1 MHFWDL
7 QLADH
12 TATCL
17 RTSEAQ
23 LSYKQ
28 VASLC
33 DEIFPEAPRSLLL
46 MLCDRDVETVLGY
59 LGALRTGN
67 VPVLLPGDVSSASLK
82 QFVEIYCPRY
92 IWLSQA
98 RAEEVS
104 SIVGGCRQSAK
115 LLGYVLLEMA
125 PRCDAPSLHE
135 DLALLIPTSGS
146 TGDPKLVRLSYGNL
160 QANAQSIS
168 TYLGLAK
175 SDIAITSLPL
185 NYSYGLSV
193 LNSHLISGAQ
203 VAVTQASVL
212 EKEFWSLVQD
222 AQVTNIA
229 GVPYTFSM
237 LKRFR
242 FEQLNLSS
250 LRFMTQAGGAMGA
263 ALTEQFLGICEAHN
277 WQFYTMYGQTEAT
290 ARISFV
296 PPDQARNKLGSVG
309 VPIPGGEVSLS
320 VVEGHDLSPGVG
332 ELVYSGPNVSLG
344 YAYCAA
350 DLARGDENKGQLK
363 TGDLAR
369 IDCDGFI
376 YIEGRLRR
384 YAKIYGNNV
393 NLDHIE
399 TILKARGVDS
409 MVVAD
414 ADRLLVHVCEDGKS
428 VLSAL
433 QGQIS
438 LPPTSIKVISIS
450 DFPINANGKRDYQ
463 ALGSKSREG

>member
-7 QLADH
+7 QMADV

-17 RTSEAQ
+17 RTSEAEF
-23 LSYKQ
+23 SYEQ
-28 VASLC
+28 VASLS
-33 DEIFPEAPRSLLL
+33 DQIFAEAPRSVLL
-46 MLCDRDVETVLGY
+46 MLCDRDVETILGY
-59 LGALRTGN
+59 LGALRTGI
-67 VPVLLPGDVSSASLK
+67 VPVLLPNSVSSSSLK
-82 QFVEIYCPRY
+82 KLVEIYCPRY
-92 IWLSQA
+92 IWLSGD
-98 RAEEVS
+98 RAKELS
-104 SIVGGCRQSAK
+104 SIVGGCRQSAS
-115 LLGYVLLEMA
+115 LLDYVLLELA
-125 PRCDAPSLHE
+125 PRCELPSLHA
-135 DLALLIPTSGS
+135 DLALLMPTSGS

-168 TYLGLAK
+168 NYLGLGK
-175 SDIAITSLPL
+175 SDVAITSLPL

-203 VAVTQASVL
+203 VAVTQSSVL
-212 EKEFWSLVQD
+212 EKDFWNLVQD
-222 AQVTNIA
+222 ASVTNVA

-242 FEQLNLSS
+242 FEQLDLKS
-250 LRFMTQAGGAMGA
+250 LRFMTQAGGPMGA
-263 ALTEQFLGICEAHN
+263 ALTEKFLDVCEVNN

-296 PPDQARNKLGSVG
+296 PPEQARNKLGSVG

-320 VVEGHDLSPGVG
+320 GVAGHELSPGIG

-350 DLARGDENKGQLK
+350 DLAKGDENNGHLK

-399 TILKARGVDS
+399 AILKVSGVDS

-414 ADRLLVHVCEDGKS
+414 ADRILVHVCSEGKS
-428 VLSAL
+428 IASAL
-433 QGQIS
+433 QEQLS
-438 LPPTSIKVISIS
+438 LPPTSIKVINIS

-463 ALGSKSREG
+463 ALNVTLREG